1 MSRVIQ
7 RATFADAQLSD
18 GAAALN
24 RVFEHYLVPIAFSA
38 EQLHLH
44 IAYNDV
50 DTSLSPLWYGEDG
63 SVIAAALLGVRGKR
77 GWIGG
82 FGIAPEHRG
91 RGYARELVEHML
103 SRARER
109 GLQSI
114 ALEVL
119 SENTPAIRVYERAG
133 FEVTRRLH
141 SVETIVEEPGAA
153 PGFVRAEPEELIGEP
168 DAVQPCWQRER
179 ATMLNGAVSSAVN
192 DRAGTYAL
200 FRHNAGT
207 AQVLK
212 LNAASAEKLDALAH
226 AVAQGHDFQRV
237 LVLNEPEES
246 PLLAYAQ
253 EARWNRPFLQYEM
266 RISLL
271 SS

>member
-1 MSRVIQ
+1 MNRVIQ
-7 RATFADAQLSD
+7 RATFADTPLAQ

-63 SVIAAALLGVRGKR
+63 SVIAAALMGVREKR

-82 FGIAPEHRG
+82 FGVAPEHRG
-91 RGYARELVEHML
+91 HGCARELVEHML
-103 SRARER
+103 EHARARGVE
-109 GLQSI
+109 SV

-119 SENTPAIRVYERAG
+119 CENTPAIRVYESAG
-133 FEVTRRLH
+133 FEIARRLH
-141 SVETIVEEPGAA
+141 SLERTVEEPD
-153 PGFVRAEPEELIGEP
+153 PVPEFVEAEPEELIGEP
-168 DAVQPCWQRER
+168 DAAAPCWQRER
-179 ATMLNGAVSSAVN
+179 ATMRNGAVSSAVN
-192 DRAGTYAL
+192 DSGGTYAL
-200 FRHNAGT
+200 FRHNLGT

-212 LNAASAEKLDALAH
+212 LNAASPAKLDALAH
-226 AVAQGHDFQRV
+226 AVGRGHDYQRI

-246 PLLAYAQ
+246 PLLNFAH
-253 EARWNRPFLQYEM
+253 EARWRRPFLQYEM
-266 RISLL
+266 RMTL
-271 SS
+271 